1 MTTLTN
7 KYPYNNIVGKNYNP
21 TLTTKEIAK
30 EVKKQAKKLYKGI
43 KISATSEYNAIF
55 LTIKVKEENEE
66 TKEIKENVE
75 SLLNSY
81 NYDKCDVMTDYYDN
95 NFYGFVKLELI

>member
-7 KYPYNNIVGKNYNP
+7 NYPYNNTVGKNYDRN
-21 TLTTKEIAK
+21 LTTKEIAK
-30 EVKKQAKKLYKGI
+30 EVKKQAKKLYPEI
-43 KISATSEYNAIF
+43 KISARSEYDAIWI
-55 LTIKVKEENEE
+55 TIKVKEENEE
-66 TKEIKENVE
+66 KKEIKENVE

-81 NYDKCDVMTDYYDN
+81 NYDKGDVMTDYYDN